1 VKFIILIQL
10 KKSRVVIVVWIEGTM
25 NPIMVRIKN
34 SIMPDSVKD
43 VYEG

>member
-1 VKFIILIQL
+1 MKFIILIQV
-10 KKSRVVIVVWIEGTM
+10 KKSRVVIVVWIEDTM